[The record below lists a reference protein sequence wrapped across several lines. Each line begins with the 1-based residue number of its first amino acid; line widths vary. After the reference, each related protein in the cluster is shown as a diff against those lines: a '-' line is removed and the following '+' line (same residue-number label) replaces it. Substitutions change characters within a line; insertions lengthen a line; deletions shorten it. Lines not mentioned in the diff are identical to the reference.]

1 MKPRLVVIGN
11 GMAGARLLE
20 ELVARDAGRH
30 AITVFGAEPHGNYNR
45 IMLSPVLAGEKTV
58 AEIMLN
64 PREWYARHGIELH
77 LGDPV
82 VSIDRERRE
91 VTSHAGVTVPYDRL
105 VFATGSRPWLPEIA
119 GIDLPGVGGFRDL
132 ADVETLQARLSE
144 PEPVVI
150 LGGGLLGLEAAAGL
164 AGHGIE
170 VTVVHRNPVLMNRQ
184 LDDEAAAI
192 LRRALE
198 ARGVRFVLGAQAEAI
213 EGSERAEAVR
223 LDDGRRLPAAT
234 VLFTIGIQPAIALA
248 RQAGLDCGR
257 GIRVDAQLRSSD
269 PAIHALGECV
279 EHDGRTYGL
288 VAPIWE
294 QARVLAEVLDTGHGR
309 YRDQPTSTRLKV
321 TGIDVFSAG
330 RIDPGP
336 GEHCLRLRD
345 PKLGIYKKL
354 ILRDDNVVGVVLVGD
369 VADGGWFFDLLQ
381 ERRDISAFRER
392 LLFGERF
399 CEPDDT
405 NRPAIDSPTEN
416 AA

>member
-20 ELVARDAGRH
+20 ELVARDLGRH

-64 PREWYARHGIELH
+64 PREWYAHHGIELH

-82 VSIDRERRE
+82 VAIDRERCE
-91 VTSHAGVTVPYDRL
+91 VKSRAGVTVPYDRL
-105 VFATGSRPWLPEIA
+105 VFATGSRPWLPEIP

-132 ADVETLQARLSE
+132 ADVETLQAQLDER
-144 PEPVVI
+144 EPVVI

-164 AGHGIE
+164 AGHGVD

-184 LDDEAAAI
+184 LDDDAAAI

-198 ARGVRFVLGAQAEAI
+198 AGGVRFILGAQAEAV
-213 EGSERAEAVR
+213 EGDERAEAVR
-223 LDDGRRLPAAT
+223 LDDGRRLPATT

-248 RQAGLDCGR
+248 RQAELDCGR
-257 GIRVDAQLRSSD
+257 GIRVDEQLRSSD
-269 PAIHALGECV
+269 PAIHALGECI

-294 QARVLAEVLDTGHGR
+294 QARVLAEVLTTGRGH

-330 RIDPGP
+330 RIDPAP
-336 GEHCLRLRD
+336 GEECLRLRD
-345 PKLGIYKKL
+345 PQQGIYKKL
-354 ILRDDNVVGVVLVGD
+354 ILRDDNVVGAVLVGD

-405 NRPAIDSPTEN
+405 TRPAIDSPTEN

>member
-64 PREWYARHGIELH
+64 PREWYARHDITLH

-82 VSIDRERRE
+82 VAIDRTRRE
-91 VTSHAGVTVPYDRL
+91 VTSRAGVTVPYDQL
-105 VFATGSRPWLPEIA
+105 VFATGSRPWLPEIP

-132 ADVETLQARLSE
+132 ADVETLQARLAE
-144 PEPVVI
+144 PAPVVI

-164 AGHGIE
+164 AGHGID

-184 LDDEAAAI
+184 LDDAAAAI
-192 LRRALE
+192 LRQALE
-198 ARGVRFVLGAQAEAI
+198 ARGVRFILGTQAEAI
-213 EGSERAEAVR
+213 EGSERVEAVR

-248 RQAGLDCGR
+248 REAGLDCGR
-257 GIRVDAQLRSSD
+257 GIRVDDQLRSSD
-269 PAIHALGECV
+269 PAIHALGECI

-294 QARVLAEVLDTGHGR
+294 QARVLAGVLTTGRGR
-309 YRDQPTSTRLKV
+309 YRDRATSTRLKV

-330 RIDPGP
+330 RIDPAP

-345 PKLGIYKKL
+345 PQQGIYKKL

-369 VADGGWFFDLLQ
+369 VADGGWFFDLLG

-405 NRPAIDSPTEN
+405 TRPAIDSPTEN